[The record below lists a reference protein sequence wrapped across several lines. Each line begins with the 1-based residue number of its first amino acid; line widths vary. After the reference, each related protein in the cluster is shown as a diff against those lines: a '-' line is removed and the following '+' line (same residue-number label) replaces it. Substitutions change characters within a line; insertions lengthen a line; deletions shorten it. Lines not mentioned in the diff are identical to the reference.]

1 MYIAY
6 YNAVLVVNSA
16 SVGLAHAPPDASL
29 KKTVGANS
37 RLRAKL
43 APTREVGAY
52 ALHCVGANFSVGAK
66 ICLKNWPLW
75 QGANF
80 FCRRKNMFKKLPS
93 GPHTPT

>member
-43 APTREVGAY
+43 APTRKVGAY
-52 ALHCVGANFSVGAK
+52 AV
-66 ICLKNWPLW
+66 
-75 QGANF
+75 
-80 FCRRKNMFKKLPS
+80 
-93 GPHTPT
+93 